1 MITVFNGLMTPILY
15 MLFFLAAGFVLRR
28 LKVLPDNAAQ
38 VLSRLES
45 NLIIPAMILNAF
57 LRSCTLESIRANYPA
72 MLLCAGLEMVLI
84 IISRPLSGLFA
95 KEGWERNLYRYELIY
110 TNTGF
115 FGYALVQAVFG
126 AEVLYHYMLFV
137 LPMTAGCYTIGVSM
151 LTPVGHEAKAQWK
164 RLLNPSMVSI
174 AAGIVLGLLGVGKIL
189 PTYIT
194 NESATFTYTVT
205 AKIGSTTVYSNVA
218 SITLSGTSTGTAHAL
233 LGYIPIGSEVTVV
246 EINPG
251 SHYRCATPDA
261 TQTAVI
267 TADAPAEVS
276 FTNSYS
282 GVMNGGH
289 GIENHFEGDAATGWT
304 WTAKN

>member
-1 MITVFNGLMTPILY
+1 MRTPVEGAEFALYGEEQVDATATPIAPKDGETPLLTVTSGADGKLALGARYPGTYYLFETEAPEDYVALNAPVEITVEEGSVSVSYSELSISGTSFTWTARSYSWAADPTATPAIPDGPQTIL
-15 MLFFLAAGFVLRR
+15 
-28 LKVLPDNAAQ
+28 
-38 VLSRLES
+38 LES
-45 NLIIPAMILNAF
+45 DDF
-57 LRSCTLESIRANYPA
+57 HFTNYPKY
-72 MLLCAGLEMVLI
+72 G
-84 IISRPLSGLFA
+84 
-95 KEGWERNLYRYELIY
+95 EL
-110 TNTGF
+110 
-115 FGYALVQAVFG
+115 
-126 AEVLYHYMLFV
+126 
-137 LPMTAGCYTIGVSM
+137 
-151 LTPVGHEAKAQWK
+151 K
-164 RLLNPSMVSI
+164 
-174 AAGIVLGLLGVGKIL
+174 IVKIL

-233 LGYIPIGSEVTVV
+233 LGTIPIGSEVTVV
-246 EINPG
+246 EVNPG
-251 SHYRCATPDA
+251 SHYRCSTPDA